1 MQVVWFLVALT
12 FFILWLRA
20 RSSNALPK
28 DMPTDSYGQGYWDGY
43 RAFGDKVARMLE
55 RGIIDSDKLRRMV
68 DEGNGETQSV
78 MEQPSEMIGII
89 PENAD
94 KYDDRPVATNVQ
106 ETSWAQP
113 VLSQEEVEAEK
124 EKRTLQNLN
133 TILYVGSFLIVA
145 AAGVFV
151 TLVMPAAIKLLGLI
165 LVTGAFYVSGLVLYR
180 RSERL
185 RPAAV
190 AFVGTGLAILPFVGF
205 ALNLLGGMSGA
216 SAWFITSIVGLV
228 AYGYAAVRLRSQL
241 ISYLTMAFV
250 ISLAMSAVS
259 TLGLSIVWYF
269 IVVIGVS
276 LMCNS
281 LHIIWPK
288 LMPQVFA
295 QPIEQTGQVTTPIA
309 LVASLFVMGEMEL
322 FMYEVLFGIATAHYL
337 VVWLEQR
344 SLLYEIVVRIVA
356 HITFGIVAYDV
367 AERLAPMGE
376 ELRYYFGLAVVMLS
390 VVQVI
395 YSLLRVKQGDE
406 QSETTEQS
414 FTLVNIGLVLCGMIL
429 WIGLEHAAWLSSL
442 SLAVIGFAALGVTLR
457 FRQTNW
463 AYIGLLVS
471 LVLPFVVGRAA
482 VEPSISYEVLAGGFV
497 ALALFV
503 LMGLE
508 RAQSL
513 GRSQSVTDMLTVAV
527 YGYGAMTI
535 ISGWLTGDG
544 IAIGWTSLL
553 AAGIFGLLS
562 YLKNQVA
569 FETIGAVAG
578 VVAVTALVY
587 ESSIGT
593 DWQLLVSVVVSAAL
607 LLMVAYAH
615 HSRRETGRRDSL
627 AIVAAVVG
635 VGLVF
640 VNEAWM
646 SETAACTAA
655 VLLLIAGVAAAIL
668 RYRLHEHAS
677 TLASLGQVLY
687 FAYPM
692 LGIVAT
698 LSLGGGWLVLSL
710 AVTTALVWVASYLER
725 VPWLMLVGN
734 VLFTIALFVQ
744 WEWLEFDVDWQF
756 HGVMWLSAA
765 AFYAM
770 YWYMVE
776 RRDEWRQL
784 AALGSVWAVLGFST
798 IVGIFAYDERD
809 VLIAAGSLLALA
821 TTLFIHGYRTKNDT
835 LAEVAVYL
843 ASFSLQRFASIN
855 IPEMNIVMYGHWWA
869 LTIAFVASW
878 RSTDVKLRLM
888 IALGFVTASSGLY
901 ALTGESGYSLIF
913 LIEHVIVVVAG
924 AMLRQQ
930 WAMWWGIVATVLAI
944 LYFLRDFTV
953 LALLFL
959 GFLLIVFVIWR
970 LTKVGNK

>member
-1 MQVVWFLVALT
+1 MQFFWFLVALT
-12 FFILWLRA
+12 FFVLWLRA
-20 RSSNALPK
+20 RSSDTLPT
-28 DMPTDSYGQGYWDGY
+28 DVPTDSYGQGYWDGY

-68 DEGNGETQSV
+68 DEGNGETQSTA
-78 MEQPSEMIGII
+78 EQPVEMVGII
-89 PENAD
+89 PDNVD
-94 KYDDRPVATNVQ
+94 KYDDVSVVTSVQ
-106 ETSWAQP
+106 ETSWVQP
-113 VLSQEEVEAEK
+113 VLSEEEVEAEK

-145 AAGVFV
+145 AAGIFV
-151 TLVMPAAIKLLGLI
+151 TLVMPAVIKLLGLI
-165 LVTGAFYVSGLVLYR
+165 LVTGAFYVSGLVLHR

-216 SAWFITSIVGLV
+216 SAWFITSIVGLT
-228 AYGYAAVRLRSQL
+228 AYGFAAVRLQSQL
-241 ISYLTMAFV
+241 VSYLTMAFV
-250 ISLAMSAVS
+250 ISLALSAVS

-276 LMCNS
+276 LVCNS

-288 LMPQVFA
+288 LMPEVFA
-295 QPIEQTGQVTTPIA
+295 QPIEQTGQITTPIA
-309 LVASLFVMGEMEL
+309 LLASLFVMGEMEL

-344 SLLYEIVVRIVA
+344 TLMYEVIVRIAA
-356 HITFGIVAYDV
+356 HVTLGIVAYDV
-367 AERLAPMGE
+367 AEQLAPMGE

-390 VVQVI
+390 VVQVV
-395 YSLLRVKQGDE
+395 YSLLRVKRGSD

-442 SLAVIGFAALGVTLR
+442 SLAVIGLAALGATLR
-457 FRQTNW
+457 FRQTSW
-463 AYIGLLVS
+463 AYGGLLVS
-471 LVLPFVVGRAA
+471 LALPFVVGRGAI
-482 VEPSISYEVLAGGFV
+482 EPSISYEVLAGGFV
-497 ALALFV
+497 VLALFV

-527 YGYGAMTI
+527 CSYGAMTI
-535 ISGWLTGDG
+535 VAGWLTGDG
-544 IAIGWTSLL
+544 VAIGWTSLL
-553 AAGIFGLLS
+553 AAGVFGLLS
-562 YLKNQVA
+562 YLKNQVV
-569 FETIGAVAG
+569 FETVAAVVG
-578 VVAVTALVY
+578 VVAVAALVY
-587 ESSIGT
+587 ESSIGS
-593 DWQLLVSVVVSAAL
+593 DWKLLVAVAVSAVL
-607 LLMVAYAH
+607 LLVTAYVH
-615 HSRRETGRRDSL
+615 HSRGETERRDSL
-627 AIVAAVVG
+627 AVVAAIVG

-640 VNEAWM
+640 VNDAWT
-646 SETAACTAA
+646 SEVAARTAA
-655 VLLLIAGVAAAIL
+655 VLLLIAGVVAATL
-668 RYRLHEHAS
+668 RYRLREHTS
-677 TLASLGQVLY
+677 TLANLSQILY
-687 FAYPM
+687 FAYPV
-692 LGIVAT
+692 LGVAVT

-710 AVTTALVWVASYLER
+710 AVTTALIWVSSYLER

-734 VLFTIALFVQ
+734 LLFVIALFVQ
-744 WEWLEFDVDWQF
+744 WDWLEFDADWQF

-765 AFYAM
+765 VFYAM

-798 IVGIFAYDERD
+798 VAGIFAHDERD

-821 TTLFIHGYRTKNDT
+821 ATLFIHGYRTKNDT

-843 ASFSLQRFASIN
+843 ATFGLQRFAAIN

-869 LTIAFVASW
+869 LTIAFVATW
-878 RSTDVKLRLM
+878 RSTDMQMRLM

-901 ALTGESGYSLIF
+901 ALTGESGYSLLF
-913 LIEHVIVVVAG
+913 LIEHVVVAVVG
-924 AMLRQQ
+924 AMMRQQ
-930 WAMWWGIVATVLAI
+930 WAMWWGIAATVLAI

>member
-1 MQVVWFLVALT
+1 MWFFWFLVALT
-12 FFILWLRA
+12 FFVLWLRA
-20 RSSNALPK
+20 RSSDTLPT
-28 DMPTDSYGQGYWDGY
+28 DVPTDSYGQGYWDGY

-55 RGIIDSDKLRRMV
+55 RGIIDGDKLRRMV
-68 DEGNGETQSV
+68 DEGNGEV
-78 MEQPSEMIGII
+78 QPVADQPVEMTGII
-89 PENAD
+89 PGNID
-94 KYDDRPVATNVQ
+94 KYDDVPTTVSTY
-106 ETSWAQP
+106 SISSSQP
-113 VLSQEEVEAEK
+113 MLSQEELEAEK

-145 AAGVFV
+145 AAGIFV

-165 LVTGAFYVSGLVLYR
+165 LVTGAFYISGLLLYR

-205 ALNLLGGMSGA
+205 ALNSLGGMSGA
-216 SAWFITSIVGLV
+216 SAWFITSIVGLA
-228 AYGYAAVRLRSQL
+228 AYGFAAVRLQSQL
-241 ISYLTMAFV
+241 VSYLTMAFV

-269 IVVIGVS
+269 IVVIGIS
-276 LMCNS
+276 LVCNS
-281 LHIIWPK
+281 LYLVWPK
-288 LMPQVFA
+288 LMPQIFA
-295 QPIEQTGQVTTPIA
+295 QPIEQTGQIATPIA
-309 LVASLFVMGEMEL
+309 LVASLFAMGEMEL

-344 SLLYEIVVRIVA
+344 TLMYEIIVRIAA
-356 HITFGIVAYDV
+356 HVTLGIVAYDI
-367 AERLAPMGE
+367 AEHLAPMGE
-376 ELRYYFGLAVVMLS
+376 ELRYYFGLAVVVLS
-390 VVQVI
+390 AAQI
-395 YSLLRVKQGDE
+395 MYSLLRVKRSAE
-406 QSETTEQS
+406 QIEATEQS
-414 FTLVNIGLVLCGMIL
+414 FVLVNIGLILCGMIL

-442 SLAVIGFAALGVTLR
+442 SLVVIGLAALGATLR
-457 FRQTNW
+457 FRRVSW
-463 AYIGLLVS
+463 AYIGLFAS
-471 LVLPFVVGRAA
+471 IALPFVVGRGAI
-482 VEPSISYEVLAGGFV
+482 EPSISYEVFAGGFV
-497 ALALFV
+497 VLALFV

-513 GRSQSVTDMLTVAV
+513 GRSRSVADMLTVAV
-527 YGYGAMTI
+527 CSYGAMTI
-535 ISGWLTGDG
+535 VAGWLAGDG
-544 IAIGWTSLL
+544 IAVGWTSLL
-553 AAGIFGLLS
+553 AAGVFGLLS

-569 FETIGAVAG
+569 FETIAAVVGVMAVA
-578 VVAVTALVY
+578 ALIY
-587 ESSIGT
+587 ESSIGS
-593 DWQLLVSVVVSAAL
+593 DWQLLVAVVVSAAL
-607 LLMVAYAH
+607 LLMAAYAH
-615 HSRRETGRRDSL
+615 HAREETERRDSL

-640 VNEAWM
+640 VNETWM
-646 SETAACTAA
+646 SEVAAHTAA
-655 VLLLIAGVAAAIL
+655 VLLLGAGVVAAVL
-668 RYRLHEHAS
+668 RYRLREHMS
-677 TLASLGQVLY
+677 TLANLSQILY
-687 FAYPM
+687 FAYPV
-692 LGIVAT
+692 LGVAVT

-734 VLFTIALFVQ
+734 VLFVIALFVK
-744 WEWLEFDVDWQF
+744 WHWLEFDADWQF

-765 AFYAM
+765 VFYAM

-784 AALGSVWAVLGFST
+784 AALGSVWVVLGLST
-798 IVGIFAYDERD
+798 LAGIFAYEERD

-821 TTLFIHGYRTKNDT
+821 ITLFVHGYRTKNDT
-835 LAEVAVYL
+835 LAELAVYL
-843 ASFSLQRFASIN
+843 ATFGLQRFASIN

-869 LTIAFVASW
+869 LTIAFVATW

-888 IALGFVTASSGLY
+888 VALGFVTASSGLY
-901 ALTGESGYSLIF
+901 ALTGQPGYSLIF
-913 LIEHVIVVVAG
+913 LIEHVIVAVAG

-930 WAMWWGIVATVLAI
+930 WAMWWGIAATVLAI